1 MNETSHVSLLRIPYL
16 QVQMER
22 GDETLINIILLY
34 ICLTFILYS
43 KRHLIYIN
51 IYIKYIYLY
60 MYPILP
66 EIFVLCLISLMLPN
80 QRGKLMLA
88 EETIK
93 QCKNPLILYYDKWLL
108 CSVYC
113 MFVCCIV
120 VASSIYYVCVVV
132 WRMCDTLLWYAAEWS
147 TAVIRDQVLDYDV
160 APPGLLCH
168 IEPGPIIWTFRARKP
183 PILYAIKNQ
192 RGASKIQSP

>member
-93 QCKNPLILYYDKWLL
+93 QCKNPLILYYDK
-108 CSVYC
+108 
-113 MFVCCIV
+113 
-120 VASSIYYVCVVV
+120 
-132 WRMCDTLLWYAAEWS
+132 
-147 TAVIRDQVLDYDV
+147 
-160 APPGLLCH
+160 
-168 IEPGPIIWTFRARKP
+168 
-183 PILYAIKNQ
+183 
-192 RGASKIQSP
+192 